1 MSGLGVIVLAA
12 GQGTRMK
19 SSLPKVLHPVCG
31 KPMALHVYN
40 AAAALEPDVVAVVVG
55 FGAEQVRA
63 AFEGRNVRFVHQD
76 ELLGTADAVRRCEEA
91 LAGCERVVVL
101 NGDSPLLTADVLSS
115 RFRTEA
121 GWAPVGLLDG
131 QGDAPLAFLTAMV
144 EDAGSMGRVRRDQ
157 HGAVTGIVEA
167 ADDSTRA
174 GAAEINAGQYV
185 FDARWLW
192 EHLPKVPK
200 SAKGEYYLTHLPA
213 FAYDEGTPANGI
225 TADAAAGRG
234 FDDRRGLAEAGRLM
248 RQRILERHMLS
259 GVTIIDP
266 ATTYIDADVAL
277 ENDCTIL
284 PNCYLYGATHVATN
298 AEIGPGTTLRNSVVG
313 RDSRVESSVVED
325 SRIGER
331 TSVGPFSHI
340 RGGADVGDDCEVHNY
355 AEIKN
360 SRLARNVKMHH
371 FSYLGDA
378 EVGENTNIGAGTITC
393 NYDGVNKN
401 RTTIGRDVFVGSDSM
416 LIAPVTLGDGSL
428 TAAGSV
434 VTRDVGP
441 GERVAGVPAKPLP
454 PKRTDG
460 A

>member
-1 MSGLGVIVLAA
+1 MSGLGVVVLAA

-19 SSLPKVLHPVCG
+19 SSLPKVLHRVAG
-31 KPMALHVYN
+31 KPMASHVI
-40 AAAALEPDVVAVVVG
+40 AAARGLEPKRVVVVVG
-55 FGAEQVRA
+55 HGGELVREALADEGVAFAEQT
-63 AFEGRNVRFVHQD
+63 
-76 ELLGTADAVRRCEEA
+76 ELLGTADAVRRCEDA
-91 LAGCERVVVL
+91 LAGCSRVLVL
-101 NGDSPLLTADVLSS
+101 NGDEPLITTGTLRRLLEASRGAPMGFVTQVIPDGGALGRIVRDGSGEVTA
-115 RFRTEA
+115 
-121 GWAPVGLLDG
+121 
-131 QGDAPLAFLTAMV
+131 
-144 EDAGSMGRVRRDQ
+144 
-157 HGAVTGIVEA
+157 IVQA
-167 ADDSTRA
+167 ADYEGPD
-174 GAAEINAGQYV
+174 GEAEINWGEYV
-185 FDARWLW
+185 FEAAWLW
-192 EHLPKVPK
+192 DELKRVPL
-200 SAKGEYYLTHLPA
+200 SSKGEYYLTKLA
-213 FAYDEGTPANGI
+213 DFAYEQGKPAV
-225 TADAAAGRG
+225 TVAADPMEALGV
-234 FDDRRGLAEAGRLM
+234 DDRVKLSRAEGVM
-248 RQRILERHMLS
+248 RQRILERHMLA

-266 ATTYIDADVAL
+266 ATTYIDADVVL

-284 PNCYLYGATHVATN
+284 PNCCLYGSTRVATN
-298 AEIGPGTTLRNSVVG
+298 SVIGPGTTLRNSVVG

-331 TSVGPFSHI
+331 TTVGPFSHI

-360 SRLARNVKMHH
+360 SRLARKVKMHH

-434 VTRDVGP
+434 VTKDVGP